1 MKHLLVIVCL
11 FSVITPMAQMCP
23 CEFGKD
29 TNSKIRRNEILLT
42 CINIHEDLINFYSE
56 KVLYV
61 FAPVSGITYKR
72 HLNQL
77 SFSADYSY
85 TQHEY
90 QFRLD
95 DASDYNRND
104 GYGYN
109 HDIRIGL
116 EKTFSTS
123 KLQYFAEVDLV
134 YNKGIYNGVSE
145 GFGDF
150 RPYYIP
156 SDHWASVSTS
166 NTLVNQKIKGILVPV
181 VYCVMRF
188 FNETPISLFPYRKKC
203 IHVFKTMVYSGDIQ
217 AIGSFQHRLIHLA
230 STNDHNF

>member
-42 CINIHEDLINFYSE
+42 GINIHEDLINFYSE

-77 SFSADYSY
+77 SFRAAYSY
-85 TQHEY
+85 AQHKY
-90 QFRLD
+90 QFRLE

-123 KLQYFAEVDLV
+123 KLQYFAGVDLV

-150 RPYYIP
+150 RPYYMSSYRFTATSIG
-156 SDHWASVSTS
+156 VSP
-166 NTLVNQKIKGILVPV
+166 LVGVK
-181 VYCVMRF
+181 
-188 FNETPISLFPYRKKC
+188 
-203 IHVFKTMVYSGDIQ
+203 
-217 AIGSFQHRLIHLA
+217 
-230 STNDHNF
+230 

>member
-1 MKHLLVIVCL
+1 
-11 FSVITPMAQMCP
+11 MCP

-42 CINIHEDLINFYSE
+42 GINIHEDLINFYSE

-77 SFSADYSY
+77 SFRAAYSY
-85 TQHEY
+85 AQHEY

-123 KLQYFAEVDLV
+123 KLQYFAGVDLV

-150 RPYYIP
+150 RPYYMSSYRFTATSIGVSP
-156 SDHWASVSTS
+156 LVGVKWRFSKLLSASMESSLQMVHYATTGSVEY
-166 NTLVNQKIKGILVPV
+166 NDEKGIALMVQ
-181 VYCVMRF
+181 
-188 FNETPISLFPYRKKC
+188 PIRSLG
-203 IHVFKTMVYSGDIQ
+203 I
-217 AIGSFQHRLIHLA
+217 SFH
-230 STNDHNF
+230 F